1 MGPFGVVECHPV
13 FDDLSGLE
21 AVSGY
26 CQVVDS
32 RLCFPVKGVDHA
44 VISAV

>member
-1 MGPFGVVECHPV
+1 MILYEVRDGAAHITINRA
-13 FDDLSGLE
+13 DKYN
-21 AVSGY
+21 GY